1 VTKDPAALT
10 SALKMQ
16 KEMNWISDRMA
27 VNQLGYDFEDVQQ
40 QRKEE
45 AGVQPG
51 QQPDS
56 PADQS
61 MAGLSRRQFMNNKK
75 AILDIVRE
83 LKAGEIDQG
92 QATVMLA
99 ALGLSKGLVDQL
111 LGVQAV
117 TEDWL
122 PEEQPD
128 DDATK
133 TLQYLTDAWQNYP

>member
-1 VTKDPAALT
+1 
-10 SALKMQ
+10 
-16 KEMNWISDRMA
+16 
-27 VNQLGYDFEDVQQ
+27 
-40 QRKEE
+40 
-45 AGVQPG
+45 
-51 QQPDS
+51 
-56 PADQS
+56 
-61 MAGLSRRQFMNNKK
+61 
-75 AILDIVRE
+75 
-83 LKAGEIDQG
+83 
-92 QATVMLA
+92 MLA